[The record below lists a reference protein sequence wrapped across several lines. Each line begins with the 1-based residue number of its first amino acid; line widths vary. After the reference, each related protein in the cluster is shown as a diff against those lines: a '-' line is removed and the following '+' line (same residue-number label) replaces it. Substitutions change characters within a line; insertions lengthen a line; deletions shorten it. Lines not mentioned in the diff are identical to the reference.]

1 MNIIDDFKSLRRKVD
16 RMDQKAEHEAQ
27 NPPPPA
33 WYSKPVVWT
42 PERGI
47 AAPKTDAA

>member
-1 MNIIDDFKSLRRKVD
+1 MNIIHDFKSLRRKLE

-33 WYSKPVVWT
+33 WYDKPIAWT
-42 PERGI
+42 PEHGYGNAGPR
-47 AAPKTDAA
+47 